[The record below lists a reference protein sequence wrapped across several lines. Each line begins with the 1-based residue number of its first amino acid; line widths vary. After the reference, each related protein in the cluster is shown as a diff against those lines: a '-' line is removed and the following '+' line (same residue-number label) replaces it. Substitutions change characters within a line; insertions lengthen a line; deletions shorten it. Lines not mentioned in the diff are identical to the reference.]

1 MTRTNS
7 TIFSAA
13 AVFALLLNL
22 PAAAWGQADCDGY
35 RYRYKGAFDS
45 FNVDYDLPYG
55 ENINW
60 MLLSEELVADVYTPS
75 EQSDELR
82 PLVLMAH
89 GGFFLGGSH
98 DGLDVVSLCEDLAQ
112 MGYVTASFS
121 YRLGIDNLFAFQTSF
136 VEAVWRGVH
145 DSREAVRFFRKSVE
159 MGNPF
164 HIDPERIYL
173 GGVSAGGFIAMHHAY
188 VDDVSEIPTYIDESE
203 PGLGGGLEGLSG
215 NDGYSS
221 DIDGVF
227 NIAGA
232 LQTADFLLLGDN
244 EPLVSIHGTADE
256 TVPFDEGEIVLTGI
270 PIIDVD
276 GSSVVHDMADM
287 VGLENCLIPVEGAG
301 HVPHI
306 FDETYYD
313 LTLSTVAGK
322 LGEWACEG
330 YVPVC
335 GGYDYTAKTS
345 VTDLSTMQPLLFP
358 NPASAQGRVF
368 ASFEARSEWTLVNA
382 LGAVV
387 ERGVAQAGDQVAWSG
402 LAPGWYAL
410 RSSAGSQALVVQP

>member
-145 DSREAVRFFRKSVE
+145 DSRAAVRYFRKSVE
-159 MGNPF
+159 MGNPY

-276 GSSVVHDMADM
+276 GSSVVHAMADM

-306 FDETYYD
+306 FNDTYYD

-345 VTDLSTMQPLLFP
+345 VSDLSTMQPLLFP

>member
-145 DSREAVRFFRKSVE
+145 DSRAAVRYFRKSVE
-159 MGNPF
+159 MGNPY

-270 PIIDVD
+270 PVIDVD

>member
-1 MTRTNS
+1 MRRTRPP
-7 TIFSAA
+7 FLCA
-13 AVFALLLNL
+13 FATLALVLTS
-22 PAAAWGQADCDGY
+22 PVGAWTQADCDGF
-35 RYRYKGAFDS
+35 RYRYTGAFDS

-55 ENINW
+55 ENINS
-60 MLLSEELVADVYTPS
+60 MLLSEELVADIYTPS
-75 EQSDELR
+75 EQSEELR

-89 GGFFLGGSH
+89 GGFFLGGSN
-98 DGLDVVSLCEDLAQ
+98 DGLDVVSLCEDLAR

-121 YRLGIDNLFAFQTSF
+121 YRLGIDNLFDFQTSF

-145 DSREAVRFFRKSVE
+145 DSRAAVRYFRKSVE
-159 MGNPF
+159 MGNPY

-188 VDDVSEIPTYIDESE
+188 VDEASEIPTYIDESE

-215 NDGYSS
+215 NEGYSS
-221 DIDGVF
+221 DIHGVF

-256 TVPFDEGEIVLTGI
+256 TVPYAEGEIVFTGI

-276 GSSVVHDMADM
+276 GSSVVHAMADS
-287 VGLENCLIPVEGAG
+287 VGLEHCLVPVEGAG

-306 FDETYYD
+306 FDATYYD

-322 LGEWACEG
+322 LGEWACED

-335 GGYDYTAKTS
+335 GGYDYTAETS
-345 VTDLSTMQPLLFP
+345 VASASANAPLLFP

-368 ASFEARSEWTLVNA
+368 ASFDARSEWTLVNA

>member
-7 TIFSAA
+7 TTFSAA
-13 AVFALLLNL
+13 AVFVLLLNL

-145 DSREAVRFFRKSVE
+145 DSRAAVRYFRKSVE
-159 MGNPF
+159 MGNPY

-387 ERGVAQAGDQVAWSG
+387 ECGVAQAGDQIAWSG

>member
-1 MTRTNS
+1 MIRTNS
-7 TIFSAA
+7 PFFSAA

-22 PAAAWGQADCDGY
+22 SAAAWGQADCDGY

-45 FNVDYDLPYG
+45 FNVDYNLPYG

-60 MLLSEELVADVYTPS
+60 MLFSEELVADVYTPS

-145 DSREAVRFFRKSVE
+145 DSRAAVRYFRKSVE
-159 MGNPF
+159 MGNPY

-221 DIDGVF
+221 EIDGVF

-256 TVPFDEGEIVLTGI
+256 TVPFDEGQIVLTGI
-270 PIIDVD
+270 SIIDVD
-276 GSSVVHDMADM
+276 GSSVVHAMADM

-306 FDETYYD
+306 FNDTYYD

-387 ERGVAQAGDQVAWSG
+387 ECGVAQAGDQVAWSG

>member
-145 DSREAVRFFRKSVE
+145 DSRAAVRYFRKSVE
-159 MGNPF
+159 MGNPY

-345 VTDLSTMQPLLFP
+345 VSDLSTMQPLLFP

>member
-1 MTRTNS
+1 MRRTRPP
-7 TIFSAA
+7 FLCA
-13 AVFALLLNL
+13 FATLALVLTS
-22 PAAAWGQADCDGY
+22 PVGAWTQADCDGF
-35 RYRYKGAFDS
+35 RYRYTGAFDS

-55 ENINW
+55 ENINS
-60 MLLSEELVADVYTPS
+60 MLLSEELVADIYTPS
-75 EQSDELR
+75 EQSEELR

-89 GGFFLGGSH
+89 GGFFLGGSN
-98 DGLDVVSLCEDLAQ
+98 DGLDVVSLCEDLAR

-121 YRLGIDNLFAFQTSF
+121 YRLGIDNLFDFQTSF

-145 DSREAVRFFRKSVE
+145 DSRAAVRYFRKSVE
-159 MGNPF
+159 MGNPY
-164 HIDPERIYL
+164 HIDPQRIYL

-188 VDDVSEIPTYIDESE
+188 VDEASEIPTYIDESE

-215 NDGYSS
+215 NEGYSS
-221 DIDGVF
+221 DIHGVF

-256 TVPFDEGEIVLTGI
+256 TVPYAEGEIVFTGI

-276 GSSVVHDMADM
+276 GSSVVHAMADS
-287 VGLENCLIPVEGAG
+287 VGLEHCLVPVEGAG

-306 FDETYYD
+306 FDATYYD

-322 LGEWACEG
+322 LGEWACED

-335 GGYDYTAKTS
+335 GGYDYTAETFVS
-345 VTDLSTMQPLLFP
+345 SASANAPLLFP

-368 ASFEARSEWTLVNA
+368 ASFDARSEWTLVNA

>member
-1 MTRTNS
+1 MICTNS
-7 TIFSAA
+7 PFFSAA

-145 DSREAVRFFRKSVE
+145 DSRAAVRYFRKSVE
-159 MGNPF
+159 MGNPY

-345 VTDLSTMQPLLFP
+345 VSDLSTMQPLLFP

-387 ERGVAQAGDQVAWSG
+387 ECGVAQAGDQVAWSG

>member
-1 MTRTNS
+1 
-7 TIFSAA
+7 
-13 AVFALLLNL
+13 
-22 PAAAWGQADCDGY
+22 
-35 RYRYKGAFDS
+35 
-45 FNVDYDLPYG
+45 
-55 ENINW
+55 
-60 MLLSEELVADVYTPS
+60 MLLTEELVADVYTPS

-82 PLVLMAH
+82 PLVMMAH
-89 GGFFLGGSH
+89 GGFFLGGSN
-98 DGLDVVSLCEDLAQ
+98 DGLDVVSLCEDLAR

-121 YRLGIDNLFAFQTSF
+121 YRLGIDNLFDFQTSF

-145 DSREAVRFFRKSVE
+145 DSRAAVRFFRKSVE
-159 MGNPF
+159 MGNPY

-188 VDDVSEIPTYIDESE
+188 VDEESEIPTYIDESE

-215 NDGYSS
+215 NEGYSS
-221 DIDGVF
+221 DIHGVF

-256 TVPFDEGEIVLTGI
+256 TVPYAEGEIVFTGI

-276 GSSVVHDMADM
+276 GSSIIHAMADS
-287 VGLENCLIPVEGAG
+287 VGLDNCLIPVEGAG

-306 FDETYYD
+306 FDATYYD

-322 LGEWACEG
+322 LGEWACDG

-335 GGYDYTAKTS
+335 GGYDYTAETS
-345 VTDLSTMQPLLFP
+345 ISKRGRHVAFVVPQPCKRPRPCVRVLRRPVRVDLGQCAWCGGGTRRGPGRRPSGVVRVGSRLVR
-358 NPASAQGRVF
+358 PAQRGRKPGVGGSALTPHGVQVHASCAALKVF
-368 ASFEARSEWTLVNA
+368 TWACTTVFT
-382 LGAVV
+382 
-387 ERGVAQAGDQVAWSG
+387 SG
-402 LAPGWYAL
+402 E
-410 RSSAGSQALVVQP
+410 

>member
-7 TIFSAA
+7 TTFSAA

-145 DSREAVRFFRKSVE
+145 DSRAAVRYFRKSVE
-159 MGNPF
+159 MGNPY

-345 VTDLSTMQPLLFP
+345 VSDLSTMQPLLFP

>member
-145 DSREAVRFFRKSVE
+145 DSRAAVRYFRKSVE
-159 MGNPF
+159 MGNPY

-244 EPLVSIHGTADE
+244 EPLVSIHDTADE

>member
-145 DSREAVRFFRKSVE
+145 DSRAAVRYFRKSVE
-159 MGNPF
+159 MGNPY